1 MSDIRLT
8 QGMHLPKKENK
19 RSSSGAKT
27 KSFVR
32 DLADSSIRET
42 YSMRTGFF
50 MTLILAALLWWVPVL
65 GPMVAG
71 YVGGRKSG
79 TTMRGLASSSLAAL
93 TIIALWF
100 VLSLGMFSGQS
111 ISNYLT
117 TLAVGSVFE
126 PAVQYIASL
135 FMTVGSTSSISLEPL
150 FMMAVFGMIGGFM
163 ANQVR
168 KEAEMM
174 AVAGSASQTRRV
186 RSLDLYMK
194 GKKTGFESFDDCS
207 AICVN
212 AMPPSE
218 PVAKAPA
225 PVPEVQTKQ
234 SAVTTTAEMRVATTS
249 TTSEPADDVQAATD
263 NPFAGLVARSAK
275 REDQEK
281 PAPGK
286 DFEYI

>member
-1 MSDIRLT
+1 
-8 QGMHLPKKENK
+8 MHLPKKENK

-27 KSFVR
+27 KGFVR
-32 DLADSSIRET
+32 DLVDSSIRET
-42 YSMRTGFF
+42 YSMRTGYF

-65 GPMVAG
+65 GPMIAG

-79 TTMRGLASSSLAAL
+79 TTVRGLVSSSAAAL
-93 TIIALWF
+93 TIFASLF

-111 ISNYLT
+111 ASNYLT
-117 TLAVGSVFE
+117 DLAAGTLFE

-135 FMTVGSTSSISLEPL
+135 FVAASNTASINIEPL

-168 KEAEMM
+168 REAEMM
-174 AVAGSASQTRRV
+174 AVAGSAGQTRRV
-186 RSLDLYMK
+186 RSLDLYIK

-218 PVAKAPA
+218 PVAKT

-234 SAVTTTAEMRVATTS
+234 SAVTTTAEMRMATTS
-249 TTSEPADDVQAATD
+249 TTSEPADDVPAATE
-263 NPFAGLVARSAK
+263 NVFAGLVARNAV

-281 PAPGK
+281 PSSGK